1 MPPSGMPPAFGLS
14 FQPAAHVDFKWSHLD
29 FQLVIT
35 VISNSHQGNVAVAL
49 YPRLVEQRV
58 ADAMSDTRVVL
69 VVGPRQSGKTTLA
82 KKMANEEM
90 EYYTLDNATTLD
102 AARQDPVGFVRRMDR
117 AIIDEI
123 QRAPELLLAI
133 KESVDTD
140 QRPGR
145 FLLTGSANLMTL
157 PRVAD
162 SLAGRMEVVRL
173 LPLAQS
179 EIRTAGS
186 SSFLRDAF
194 QNEAKGGESIVGDD
208 LMAAVLAGGYPE
220 ALSRKTL
227 SRRQDWYADYIQ
239 AIVQRDVRDVAQIEQ
254 IAQMPRLLRILAEH
268 SGQLVNYSGIGAAI
282 GMNHITTQKYVGI
295 FESLFLAR
303 TVQPWFSNKLKRLT
317 KTPKIHFLDS
327 GLLASLRD
335 LSLDR
340 LRDDR
345 GQFGALLETF
355 VFGEILKL
363 ASAAHTRFEFSHFRD
378 KQQNEVDIVIE
389 DRRGRIVGIE
399 IKAAASVTSSDFSGL
414 RILAEA
420 SREQFVSGMVLYDHD
435 KVIPFGERLSAV
447 PISALW
453 R

>member
-1 MPPSGMPPAFGLS
+1 M
-14 FQPAAHVDFKWSHLD
+14 
-29 FQLVIT
+29 
-35 VISNSHQGNVAVAL
+35 AL
-49 YPRLVEQRV
+49 YPRLVEQRI

-69 VVGPRQSGKTTLA
+69 IVGPRQSGKTTLA
-82 KKMANEEM
+82 KMMANEGM

-133 KESVDTD
+133 KESVDID

-157 PRVAD
+157 PRVSD

-186 SSFLRDAF
+186 SFLREAF
-194 QNEAKGGESIVGDD
+194 QNEAKAGAPFVGDD

-220 ALSRKTL
+220 ALGRKTL

-268 SGQLVNYSGIGAAI
+268 SGQLVNYSGIGSAI

-295 FESLFLAR
+295 FESLFLAH

-317 KTPKIHFLDS
+317 KTPKLHFLDS

-340 LRDDR
+340 LRSDR
-345 GQFGALLETF
+345 VQFGALLETF

-363 ASAAHTRFEFSHFRD
+363 ASGEQTRLEFSHFRD

-399 IKAAASVTSSDFSGL
+399 IKAAASVSSSDFSGL

-420 SREQFVSGMVLYDHD
+420 SGERFVSGMVLYDHH
-435 KVIPFGERLSAV
+435 KVIPFGDRLSAV

>member
-1 MPPSGMPPAFGLS
+1 MA
-14 FQPAAHVDFKWSHLD
+14 
-29 FQLVIT
+29 I
-35 VISNSHQGNVAVAL
+35 
-49 YPRLVEQRV
+49 YPRLAEQRIN
-58 ADAMSDTRVVL
+58 DAMSDTRVVL
-69 VVGPRQSGKTTLA
+69 IVGPRQSGKTTLA
-82 KKMANEEM
+82 KKMANAEM
-90 EYYTLDNATTLD
+90 EYYTLDNATTLE
-102 AARQDPVGFVRRMDR
+102 AARRDPVGFVRGMNR

-133 KESVDTD
+133 KESVDND

-179 EIRTAGS
+179 EIKSAGG
-186 SSFLRDAF
+186 SFLLDVFRNDAK
-194 QNEAKGGESIVGDD
+194 AGDSIVGDD

-220 ALSRKTL
+220 ALGRKT
-227 SRRQDWYADYIQ
+227 STRRQDWYADYIQ

-254 IAQMPRLLRILAEH
+254 VAQMPRLLRILAEH
-268 SGQLVNYSGIGAAI
+268 SGQLVNYSGIGTAI

-303 TVQPWFSNKLKRLT
+303 TLQPWFSNTLKRLT

-335 LSLDR
+335 LSIDR
-340 LRDDR
+340 LRAER
-345 GQFGALLETF
+345 GPFGQLLETF
-355 VFGEILKL
+355 VFAEILKL
-363 ASAAHTRFEFSHFRD
+363 ASGGEERFEFSHFRD
-378 KQQNEVDIVIE
+378 KEQNEVDIVIE
-389 DRRGRIVGIE
+389 NRRGRIVGIE
-399 IKAAASVTSSDFSGL
+399 VKAAATVSSADFSGL

-420 SREQFVSGMVLYDHD
+420 SGERFVSGLVLYDHE
-435 KVIPFGERLSAV
+435 KVIPFGERLYAV
-447 PISALW
+447 PFSALW

>member
-1 MPPSGMPPAFGLS
+1 MA
-14 FQPAAHVDFKWSHLD
+14 
-29 FQLVIT
+29 I
-35 VISNSHQGNVAVAL
+35 
-49 YPRLVEQRV
+49 YPRLAEQRIT
-58 ADAMSDTRVVL
+58 DAMSDTRVVL
-69 VVGPRQSGKTTLA
+69 IVGPRQSGKTTLA
-82 KKMANEEM
+82 KKMASAEM
-90 EYYTLDNATTLD
+90 EYYTLDNATTLE
-102 AARQDPVGFVRRMDR
+102 AAQRDPVGFVRGMNR

-179 EIRTAGS
+179 ELKAGAGS
-186 SSFLRDAF
+186 FLLDAF
-194 QNEAKGGESIVGDD
+194 RNDAKAGDAIVGDD
-208 LMAAVLAGGYPE
+208 VMAAVLAGGYPE
-220 ALSRKTL
+220 ALGRKTPT
-227 SRRQDWYADYIQ
+227 RRQDWYADYVQ

-303 TVQPWFSNKLKRLT
+303 TVQPWFSNTLKRLT

-340 LRDDR
+340 LRIER
-345 GQFGALLETF
+345 GHFGPLLETF
-355 VFGEILKL
+355 VFAEILKL
-363 ASAAHTRFEFSHFRD
+363 ASGGEERFEFSHFRD
-378 KQQNEVDIVIE
+378 KEQNEVDIVIE

-399 IKAAASVTSSDFSGL
+399 VKAAATVTSADFSGL

-420 SREQFVSGMVLYDHD
+420 SGEKFVSGFVMYDHE

-447 PISALW
+447 PFSALW